1 MPGTQGERVLVVD
14 DDASVCRAL
23 ARLLRSFGFE
33 VMTFASAAELLA
45 SGPPPDA
52 CCLVA
57 DVRMPEMGG
66 IELREHLRAIGKD
79 LPTVFMTAHGLE
91 GVRSRVLE
99 GAPVLQK
106 PLEAEALVEAIESV
120 SRRSSR
126 HARR

>member
-45 SGPPPDA
+45 SGPPADA

-91 GVRSRVLE
+91 DVRSRVLE

-126 HARR
+126 PARR